1 MKLTPQEIEKIRFFF
16 SDKPVKTVYLFGS
29 FARGE
34 ADENSDVDLLIDWDY
49 SHHIGLNYVQWLFDM
64 KDMLGKDVDFVSNEF
79 ISPLIEDYIN
89 NDKKLIYEA

>member
-16 SDKPVKTVYLFGS
+16 SDKPVKTVYLIGS

-49 SHHIGLNYVQWLFDM
+49 NHHIGLNYVQWLYDV
-64 KDMLGKDVDFVSNEF
+64 KDILGREVDFVSNEF
-79 ISPLIEDYIN
+79 ISPLIEEYIN
-89 NDKKLIYEA
+89 ADKKLIYEA